1 MYLIYLEE
9 SNKCL
14 WVLNIDIQKL
24 KKTINYIS
32 YTMIDYIEFNEFI
45 YLNELYSIFV
55 IFLSVYLILW

>member
-1 MYLIYLEE
+1 MYLEE
-9 SNKCL
+9 SNKFL

-45 YLNELYSIFV
+45 CLNELYSIFV
-55 IFLSVYLILW
+55 FF

>member
-55 IFLSVYLILW
+55 IFLSVYLVLW

>member
-1 MYLIYLEE
+1 MYLMYLEE

>member
-1 MYLIYLEE
+1 MYLMYLEE

-32 YTMIDYIEFNEFI
+32 YTMIDYIEFNEVI

-55 IFLSVYLILW
+55 IFLSVYLVLW

>member
-1 MYLIYLEE
+1 MYLMYLEE

-55 IFLSVYLILW
+55 IFLSVYLVLW

>member
-1 MYLIYLEE
+1 MYLMYLEE

-32 YTMIDYIEFNEFI
+32 YTMINYIEFNEFI

-55 IFLSVYLILW
+55 IFLSVYLVLW